1 MAKKNLMIQS
11 NDSVTHLT
19 IQDLHSEIVE
29 LSEEDLQQI
38 AGGINLSGVTYALW
52 LGASRLR
59 DASLGVI
66 PPNPFSWPGF

>member
-29 LSEEDLQQI
+29 FSEEDLQQI
-38 AGGINLSGVTYALW
+38 AGGIDLSGVRYALW
-52 LGASRLR
+52 LGARRLR
-59 DASLGVI
+59 EAAQVVI
-66 PPNPFSWPGF
+66 PPDPFSWPGF